1 MSALIVDFPAQARRS
16 SAVSSKKTMVHFS
29 NEYDIRFYERP
40 DKVHASELHYSRDDM
55 KQFKLA
61 NRQAILDIYKRHL
74 SLANGSTEDDAKV
87 AFQGCELTG
96 MENLLTPGLTKKSM
110 ARKRGC
116 WDAVLDEQEKQ
127 DTSGRYD
134 PDRLAR
140 ASQEYSRWATRRAL
154 K

>member
-1 MSALIVDFPAQARRS
+1 M
-16 SAVSSKKTMVHFS
+16 
-29 NEYDIRFYERP
+29 
-40 DKVHASELHYSRDDM
+40 
-55 KQFKLA
+55 QFKKA
-61 NRQAILDIYKRHL
+61 NKRAVLVMYMMHH

-87 AFQGCELTG
+87 AYQGCELTG

-127 DTSGRYD
+127 DASGRYD

-140 ASQEYSRWATRRAL
+140 ASQEYSRWAARRSL
-154 K
+154 KIGMMHQVSSLEFKV